1 MSFTITFFQL
11 KTFKIIS
18 SRLFR
23 QQILQSFLTN
33 FIYLSSFKS
42 NALEN
47 FSSRKKTGITFRWL
61 LIDQIICPEVKLFFF
76 NHILYSIEHRP
87 SSVGRPYITSLPET
101 LDAAVDA
108 RLGRCD
114 ADQHQKRYHNERY
127 WLHVWIC
134 ESLFK
139 QNDTICI
146 GTRVSYWA
154 AQLFNTTEQHCRSR
168 KAIYI
173 KQKKWTFDLSRLCV
187 KYPSTQNLR
196 KRQQSYQQHSGVN
209 ILTNSFHCKGGKIV
223 NMSPKKPQ
231 MIYR

>member
-1 MSFTITFFQL
+1 MPL
-11 KTFKIIS
+11 KILVPAKKNRNNIS
-18 SRLFR
+18 MTSYWPDYLPRS
-23 QQILQSFLTN
+23 QIVFLTT
-33 FIYLSSFKS
+33 FYIQS
-42 NALEN
+42 N
-47 FSSRKKTGITFRWL
+47 I
-61 LIDQIICPEVKLFFF
+61 
-76 NHILYSIEHRP
+76 P
-87 SSVGRPYITSLPET
+87 SSVGRPYMTSLPET

-108 RLGRCD
+108 GLGRCD

-139 QNDTICI
+139 QNDTICS

-223 NMSPKKPQ
+223 NKSPKKPQ